1 MQSEIDL
8 LGTQSVLD
16 RKQVS
21 TKEDGLN
28 YFTEGF
34 EIPPE
39 EQVIRDKLLNH
50 FPILKT
56 KTYRVISL

>member
-8 LGTQSVLD
+8 LGTQSMLD
-16 RKQVS
+16 KKAIS
-21 TKEDGLN
+21 TKEDAIN

-34 EIPPE
+34 EIPPQ

-56 KTYRVISL
+56 KTYRVPSL